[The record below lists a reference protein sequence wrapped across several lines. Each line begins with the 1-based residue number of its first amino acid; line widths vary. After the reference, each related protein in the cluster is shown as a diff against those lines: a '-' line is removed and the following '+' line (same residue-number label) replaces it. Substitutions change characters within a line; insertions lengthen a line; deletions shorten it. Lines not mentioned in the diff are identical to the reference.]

1 MAIDD
6 QIERLERITPLI
18 PPCRCCGKALSILDG
33 ITEAVREGVGIHT
46 RCIPQHWGKHSKHI
60 NNARCREFQDEECDH
75 ETSVASTSYPPWDGY
90 QCIKCGA
97 LFDEEME
104 PYNQKGE

>member
-1 MAIDD
+1 MIVDIGDTCTHCGEETLTNKRIPSSADAEISVVFN
-6 QIERLERITPLI
+6 ERERIFPARI
-18 PPCRCCGKALSILDG
+18 DG
-33 ITEAVREGVGIHT
+33 YMCVD
-46 RCIPQHWGKHSKHI
+46 CQH
-60 NNARCREFQDEECDH
+60 EECDH